1 MSKKRK
7 IVFYGCI
14 SVIVLTVCFVLM
26 TRYMQAQNNEV
37 YDKLQENMHDAGSY
51 QPQDQGTGSSSES
64 VPEPSK
70 EPYVS
75 PIDFES
81 AWEINK
87 DIYAWIRVPGT
98 EVDHPV
104 VQDPSD
110 DVYYL
115 NHTIEGKSGLP
126 GSIYTEP
133 SVNRKDFSDFNTI
146 IYGHNMRSR
155 TMFSS
160 LLDYRDEAFLKENR
174 EVIIYTPETE
184 FHYKIFAAVMYSDV
198 YLPWK
203 FDNFLTVQ
211 NRQAFLD
218 SIYEVRNMNSHTL
231 DDVELTPN
239 SKILTLS
246 TCVGNDALANYRY
259 LIFAVLDENYV
270 AETPAQGGSDVSTA
284 GTSTSAEGT
293 PA

>member
-7 IVFYGCI
+7 VVFYSCI
-14 SVIVLTVCFVLM
+14 GVIVLTVCFVVM
-26 TRYMQAQNNEV
+26 TRFMQAENNDI
-37 YDKLQENMHDAGSY
+37 YDQLQEDMSGAESY
-51 QPQDQGTGSSSES
+51 QPPPQSASEPDPGTASE
-64 VPEPSK
+64 PAPQ
-70 EPYVS
+70 PYVS
-75 PIDFES
+75 PINFEE
-81 AWEINK
+81 AKAVNE

-110 DVYYL
+110 DAYYL
-115 NHTIEGKSGLP
+115 NHTIEHKEGLP

-133 SVNRKDFSDFNTI
+133 SVNSKDFTDFNTI

-174 EVIIYTPETE
+174 EIIIYTPETE

-203 FDNFLTVQ
+203 FSNFTKVQ
-211 NRQAFLD
+211 DRQAFLD

-231 DDVELTPN
+231 DDVEVTPN
-239 SKILTLS
+239 SRILTLS

-259 LIFAVLDENYV
+259 LVFAVLDEDYEPS
-270 AETPAQGGSDVSTA
+270 AQDPAPQTQPDV
-284 GTSTSAEGT
+284 SAEGM